1 MPSHFTELTM
11 LPATLVNDVKKNKRG
26 LIDGIGKLSHFLFGL
41 ATEEEVTAIREGLE
55 AARRQ
60 VGTIYHNQK
69 CLLIVVNRTRGY
81 EEENRDDILILRQ
94 ELQNRTGIIFINCVE
109 SKVCLVVNS
118 GKY

>member
-1 MPSHFTELTM
+1 M
-11 LPATLVNDVKKNKRG
+11 
-26 LIDGIGKLSHFLFGL
+26 
-41 ATEEEVTAIREGLE
+41 EEEVTAIQEGLE

-69 CLLIVVNRTRGY
+69 RLLIIVNRTRGY
-81 EEENRDDILILRQ
+81 EEENIDDILTLRQ
-94 ELQNRTGIIFINCVE
+94 ELQNRTGIIFINCVK